1 MTLMN
6 INFGKIVALLLISL
20 VLSGCTFAGDSST
33 LTEGTPGLL
42 MGIWHGIVAPYTLIV
57 RFFLDIKMYAVP
69 NSGFGYDIGFLLG
82 IVGAIPLGWL
92 ATLISIAFFLLA

>member
-1 MTLMN
+1 MN
-6 INFGKIVALLLISL
+6 RNFGKIVLLGLTALLLT
-20 VLSGCTFAGDSST
+20 GCTFAGDSSA
-33 LTEGTPGLL
+33 LTAGTPGFL

-69 NSGFGYDIGFLLG
+69 NGGLGYDVGFLLG
-82 IVGAIPLGWL
+82 IIGAIPLGWL